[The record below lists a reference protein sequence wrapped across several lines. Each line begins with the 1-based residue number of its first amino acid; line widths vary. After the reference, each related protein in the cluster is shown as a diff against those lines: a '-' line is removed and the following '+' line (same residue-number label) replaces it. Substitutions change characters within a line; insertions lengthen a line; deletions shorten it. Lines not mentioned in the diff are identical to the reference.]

1 MERSELGKGSPGH
14 GEKKLGGPDSPGNDL
29 GHLVRRHSG
38 GVAVEPSRC
47 LATESL
53 LGERIFFIFFMDRV
67 AADGLCSFWRIIE
80 LLEDH
85 VVAGWPCGCWRTM
98 WLLKDHV
105 VAGGP

>member
-53 LGERIFFIFFMDRV
+53 LGERMV
-67 AADGLCSFWRIIE
+67 YG
-80 LLEDH
+80 
-85 VVAGWPCGCWRTM
+85 PCGC
-98 WLLKDHV
+98 
-105 VAGGP
+105 